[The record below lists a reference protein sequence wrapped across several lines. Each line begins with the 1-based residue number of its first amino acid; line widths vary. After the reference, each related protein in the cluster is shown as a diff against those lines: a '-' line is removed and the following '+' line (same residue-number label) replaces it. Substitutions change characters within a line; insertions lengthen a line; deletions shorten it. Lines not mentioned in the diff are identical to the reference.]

1 MSKHAKNSQA
11 PQARPDARSIAIQA
25 AADRAEAAYENED
38 TDEALAILA
47 EAEASWPD
55 DPKIPFLIGKFT
67 AEKKSRADGIKKL
80 EAVLERHPDHLSTL
94 LELGNVHLKPG
105 NMVKANP
112 YVQKAIEVAPKHP
125 SPRCAMGSL
134 QQRLGNLPEA
144 VEQFRTALKLQLKQ
158 TYTAP
163 SPPKKKPDFRVKD
176 AENLLWKTLV
186 LMADNGIHMFAA
198 FGTLLGLTRNGGLL
212 PHDKDV
218 DTGVPHSE
226 MRRAIAILQRH
237 GWKEANHSFGLMNP
251 RALVHPESGISM
263 DVSGFVIDK
272 DSGKAL
278 TAGAWMP
285 GLPKD
290 WNMIFEFDRIELE
303 KRAAPDGS
311 GKAWCMKDPEVWLET
326 IYGNWRVPDKT
337 FDTMV
342 AARNIRQFSLLA
354 RCYAY
359 SRIFDHWFKNNTG
372 KALAL
377 ARHTLARDPS
387 DVLMQKVVSRLNH

>member
-1 MSKHAKNSQA
+1 MNLDPLETFITEKMSATRL
-11 PQARPDARSIAIQA
+11 PGLSIALVRGDDVVYAKGFGVADIERKAPA
-25 AADRAEAAYENED
+25 APETIYGAASI
-38 TDEALAILA
+38 T
-47 EAEASWPD
+47 
-55 DPKIPFLIGKFT
+55 
-67 AEKKSRADGIKKL
+67 KSF
-80 EAVLERHPDHLSTL
+80 V
-94 LELGNVHLKPG
+94 
-105 NMVKANP
+105 
-112 YVQKAIEVAPKHP
+112 
-125 SPRCAMGSL
+125 
-134 QQRLGNLPEA
+134 
-144 VEQFRTALKLQLKQ
+144 
-158 TYTAP
+158 
-163 SPPKKKPDFRVKD
+163 
-176 AENLLWKTLV
+176 
-186 LMADNGIHMFAA
+186 
-198 FGTLLGLTRNGGLL
+198 
-212 PHDKDV
+212 
-218 DTGVPHSE
+218 
-226 MRRAIAILQRH
+226 AIAILQRH

-303 KRAAPDGS
+303 KRATPDGS